1 MYSKKWRRKMLS
13 VLEIKRK
20 LPKAFIDKL
29 YEEYSPLTVDKILS
43 GMSGNRSTTLRV
55 NTLKNSVQDVMEILK
70 QKAIKF
76 DRVSWYQDALII
88 KNASEKEIQKLEI
101 YEKGCIYLQSLSS
114 MVPPLVLN
122 PKAGEKI
129 LDLTAAPRK

>member
-1 MYSKKWRRKMLS
+1 MLS

>member
-1 MYSKKWRRKMLS
+1 MYDKKWRRKMLC

>member
-1 MYSKKWRRKMLS
+1 MLS
-13 VLEIKRK
+13 VLEVKRK

>member
-1 MYSKKWRRKMLS
+1 MLS
-13 VLEIKRK
+13 VLEVKRK

-43 GMSGNRSTTLRV
+43 GMSGNRCTTLRV